1 MEATVRVTYEMTVI
15 RDNVTPDELREY
27 IEEQLYRTNDIGF
40 DYEAEEVD
48 LEIEIDEEQSLYTN
62 SSSDRMRR
70 QYDNAEYTK
79 RIVEQRVYNPRAT
92 RQNIPRVGVLR
103 RDEQ

>member
-1 MEATVRVTYEMTVI
+1 
-15 RDNVTPDELREY
+15 
-27 IEEQLYRTNDIGF
+27 
-40 DYEAEEVD
+40 
-48 LEIEIDEEQSLYTN
+48 
-62 SSSDRMRR
+62 MRR